1 MITQKEIEN
10 QIVNILGSHPLPISI
25 KQILKEMP
33 GCVDILTIDRT
44 LEVLIRHR
52 FIAKCINSELTAL
65 YLLEG

>member
-10 QIVNILGSHPLPISI
+10 QIINILGSHPLPISI

-33 GCVDILTIDRT
+33 GSVDILTIDRT

-65 YLLEG
+65 YFLEG